1 MTIANAK
8 PQLWQAAIERGLPKR
23 YRWAD
28 LIRDVSNEFSSVGYG
43 DKLNLTKIT
52 SGVTVRDYEVNTDIA
67 APERMTDAGE
77 VLAIDQQKYF
87 NIAVDDIDGAQAKP
101 NLLTYFGEQAADAMS
116 EVSDTFL
123 RTTFEADVP
132 DGQKEGLTLAT
143 YGTADSSDVSGNDLR
158 SLVIAFNT
166 MVEAME
172 GDRWPIDQSF
182 CVINTKVASLLRLA
196 NIRLDAGIG
205 GTGARSDRTFTD
217 GTITNMLGVRTIV
230 DPGMNTGVA
239 AAAGDV
245 VANFGLVD
253 GCVWARQITSVE
265 PYRLEKQFSDGV
277 KGLQVYGAKKVHTE
291 RQRQLVYEA

>member
-1 MTIANAK
+1 MTITNAK
-8 PQLWQAAIERGLPKR
+8 PALWEAGILRGLPKA

-28 LIRDVSNEFSSVGYG
+28 LMRDVSSEFSSVGYG
-43 DKLNLTKIT
+43 DKLNLNKIT
-52 SGVTVRDYEVNTDIA
+52 SGVTVRDYEVDTDIS

-77 VLAIDQQKYF
+77 VLNIDQQKYF
-87 NIAVDDIDGAQAKP
+87 NIAVDDVDSAQSKP
-101 NLLTYFGEQAADAMS
+101 ALLSYFAEQAADAMA

-123 RTTFEADVP
+123 RDTFEADVP
-132 DGQKEGLTLAT
+132 AGQQEGLKLAT
-143 YGTADSSDVSGNDLR
+143 YGSVASSAVSGNDLR

-166 MVEAME
+166 QVEAME
-172 GDRWPIDQSF
+172 AARWPVDQSF
-182 CVINTKVASLLRLA
+182 VVINTKVASMLRLA

-205 GTGARSDRTFTD
+205 GTGARADRTFTD

-230 DPGMNTGVA
+230 DPGMDVA
-239 AAAGDV
+239 TPAAGDV
-245 VANFGLVD
+245 VANFGLVE

-277 KGLQVYGAKKVHTE
+277 KGLQVYGAKKVLAD